1 MAPHFSESGDPSR
14 DSALGDV
21 SSECPLVE
29 CGFDPVR
36 NGHGADV
43 TTLADQI
50 NYGPVPL
57 ALLEVLQFQTDEF
70 RPAKT
75 APEQPVF
82 NQALTSG

>member
-1 MAPHFSESGDPSR
+1 
-14 DSALGDV
+14 
-21 SSECPLVE
+21 
-29 CGFDPVR
+29 
-36 NGHGADV
+36 V

-50 NYGPVPL
+50 NYGRVPL